1 MVSFT
6 LLALLLVGITRLLL
20 QSVLASR
27 HQGLRFVARNLAE
40 NRLETICASAFGV
53 YQVDQSYA
61 LANQTVDGNPFQL
74 ELQLATVAPY
84 DAKRLRRVT
93 VKVLWTEKARNF
105 SEISVREV
113 SSLSR

>member
-6 LLALLLVGITRLLL
+6 LLALLLVGVTRLLL

-40 NRLETICASAFGV
+40 NRLESICASAFSL
-53 YQVDQSYA
+53 YQVDQTYA
-61 LANQTVDGNPFQL
+61 LASQSVDGNPFQL
-74 ELQLATVAPY
+74 ELQLATVTPY

-93 VKVLWTEKARNF
+93 VKVVWTEKSRNC
-105 SEISVREV
+105 SETSVREV